1 VFSPETKLGLLRHLD
16 AVSIVDTLGA
26 SEGLGPKT
34 TATASDETIAPARFR
49 ISERVRVINETTGLD
64 VAPGSGEVGIVAMG
78 GHIPLGYYKDPEK
91 TRATFKVID
100 GKRYSVPGDY
110 ATVDEDGSVQL
121 LGRGSAS
128 INTGGEKVFVDEVE
142 LVLRKHASVAD
153 CVVVGVPDTRFGE
166 RIVALVQVTDGD
178 ALDETELS
186 AWCRTKLAGYKTPR
200 RFLFVDAIDR
210 SAAGKAAHARM
221 RELAIERLSQSDA

>member
-1 VFSPETKLGLLRHLD
+1 MPGGL
-16 AVSIVDTLGA
+16 
-26 SEGLGPKT
+26 
-34 TATASDETIAPARFR
+34 TAQ
-49 ISERVRVINETTGLD
+49 
-64 VAPGSGEVGIVAMG
+64 
-78 GHIPLGYYKDPEK
+78 
-91 TRATFKVID
+91 
-100 GKRYSVPGDY
+100 
-110 ATVDEDGSVQL
+110 VQL
-121 LGRGSAS
+121 HDAGGQDRTAPVDFVNNAVAGTSGTIELRANFPNQDLSLVKNTSLGRGSAS

>member
-1 VFSPETKLGLLRHLD
+1 
-16 AVSIVDTLGA
+16 
-26 SEGLGPKT
+26 
-34 TATASDETIAPARFR
+34 
-49 ISERVRVINETTGLD
+49 
-64 VAPGSGEVGIVAMG
+64 MG

-91 TRATFKVID
+91 TRATFKLID

-110 ATVDEDGSVQL
+110 ATVDHDGSVQL

-153 CVVVGVPDTRFGE
+153 CVVVGVPDARFGE
-166 RIVALVQVTDGD
+166 RIVALVHVTDGHY
-178 ALDETELS
+178 LDEAELA
-186 AWCRTKLAGYKTPR
+186 AWCRKKLAGYKTPR
-200 RFLFVDAIDR
+200 RFLFVDSIER

-221 RELAIERLSQSDA
+221 RELAIERLSETNA